1 MFSVVQDWQLITCN
15 GASSK
20 LFIKT
25 FKFIIWTIFINV
37 SNQRPDINI
46 LISTFKCMYCIAEI
60 DQVKLC
66 PNYKINRRGF
76 KYVQT
81 SYKIIHCSLQGSCVS
96 RFLQVLWQLRNQ
108 SHLHWTSI
116 KIRGNGDMSL
126 AILSFLRLYK
136 HQWMFISFSNWIIA
150 MQLSLF
156 INIIFW

>member
-81 SYKIIHCSLQGSCVS
+81 SYKIIHCSLQGSW
-96 RFLQVLWQLRNQ
+96 FLCL
-108 SHLHWTSI
+108 
-116 KIRGNGDMSL
+116 KISAGFMATQEPVTL
-126 AILSFLRLYK
+126 ALNK
-136 HQWMFISFSNWIIA
+136 HQDQRKWWHVFSNIKLPQA
-150 MQLSLF
+150 VQASMNVHF
-156 INIIFW
+156 FF